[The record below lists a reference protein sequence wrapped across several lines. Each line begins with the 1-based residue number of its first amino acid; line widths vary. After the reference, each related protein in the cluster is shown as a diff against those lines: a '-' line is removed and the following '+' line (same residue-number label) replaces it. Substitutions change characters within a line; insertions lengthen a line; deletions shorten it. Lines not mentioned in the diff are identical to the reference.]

1 GAALAVYRIVQE
13 ALTNVL
19 KHAGSGAR
27 AHVSLQLEGRELLVR
42 ISDDGA
48 GEAPEKDQS
57 GNERA
62 RGHGIIGM
70 KERAALYGGTL
81 TARAIH
87 STGLT
92 DSSESSGASGGSGG
106 AGASGAASRSGGE
119 PAFSSGKVPGSAFG
133 TATGF
138 LVEARFPLK
147 RGVEAEETSE
157 ARGPGTEGLETRDT
171 GARSYGTGAR
181 GHDDGR
187 DDGSDESDGAGHDAG
202 PAAVDGDVESP
213 TTTSGPSAPSGE
225 DGGRR

>member
-1 GAALAVYRIVQE
+1 
-13 ALTNVL
+13 
-19 KHAGSGAR
+19 
-27 AHVSLQLEGRELLVR
+27 
-42 ISDDGA
+42 
-48 GEAPEKDQS
+48 
-57 GNERA
+57 

-119 PAFSSGKVPGSAFG
+119 PAFSSGKVSGSAFG

-157 ARGPGTEGLETRDT
+157 ARGTGTDRKSTRLN
-171 GARSYGTGAR
+171 SS
-181 GHDDGR
+181 H
-187 DDGSDESDGAGHDAG
+187 
-202 PAAVDGDVESP
+202 
-213 TTTSGPSAPSGE
+213 
-225 DGGRR
+225 